1 MVSGSDVW
9 LNTPLRPHEASGT
22 SGMKAAFN
30 GVPQLSVLD
39 GWWMEG
45 CIEGVTGWSIG
56 DGMESSNGSDAEALH
71 RKLGQ
76 VVLPLWH
83 ESVGRSP
90 AWVAL
95 MKGAIARNASYF
107 NSHRMLRRYATE
119 VYVH

>member
-1 MVSGSDVW
+1 
-9 LNTPLRPHEASGT
+9 
-22 SGMKAAFN
+22 
-30 GVPQLSVLD
+30 VPQLSVLD
-39 GWWMEG
+39 GWWIEG

-56 DGMESSNGSDAEALH
+56 DASESSDRGDREALLG
-71 RKLGQ
+71 KLGQ

-83 ESVGRSP
+83 EGAGCSA
-90 AWVAL
+90 AWVAV